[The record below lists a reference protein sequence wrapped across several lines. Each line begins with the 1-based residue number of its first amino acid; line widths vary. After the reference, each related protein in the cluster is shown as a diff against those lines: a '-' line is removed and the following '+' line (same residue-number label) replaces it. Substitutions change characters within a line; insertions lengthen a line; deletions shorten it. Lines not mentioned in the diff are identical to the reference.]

1 MFASVEKAGDVTA
14 SFPILT
20 MLVLMPLLGAV
31 LVSLLNKKHGEW
43 VKLAAL
49 VSSVAT

>member
-1 MFASVEKAGDVTA
+1 MFASVEKGGDVTA

-20 MLVLMPLLGAV
+20 MLVLVPLLGAV
-31 LVSLLNKKHGEW
+31 LVSLLSKKHGEW

-49 VSSVAT
+49 V